1 MTLSGVSTEGKD
13 SSQTERGF
21 SFEKSER
28 ILSPLDFQR
37 VRKSGRRIHTR
48 SLTLF
53 VASNSLGLR
62 RIGLA
67 VSSKVADSVGRNRV
81 KRLIREAFRLNKAI
95 FPDGSD
101 TLISVKDAGRLD
113 SLLIVSQELS
123 GAFKKTADVQK
134 RG

>member
-1 MTLSGVSTEGKD
+1 MTLSSRPTEDKE
-13 SSQTERGF
+13 SSQFERVF
-21 SFEKSER
+21 SFKKSER
-28 ILSPLDFQR
+28 ILSPLDFTR
-37 VRKSGRRIHTR
+37 VRKSGRRVHTR

-53 VASNSLGLR
+53 VASNGLGLK

-67 VSSKVADSVGRNRV
+67 VSAKVADSVGRNRV

-95 FPDGSD
+95 FPEGSD
-101 TLISVKDAGRLD
+101 TLVSVKDAGRLD
-113 SLLIVSQELS
+113 SLLIVTQELS

>member
-1 MTLSGVSTEGKD
+1 MTLSGISTEGKD
-13 SSQTERGF
+13 SSQVERGL
-21 SFEKSER
+21 SFKKSER
-28 ILSPLDFQR
+28 ILSPLDFTR
-37 VRKSGRRIHTR
+37 ARKSGRRIHTR

-53 VASNSLGLR
+53 VATNGLGLR

-95 FPDGSD
+95 FPEGSD
-101 TLISVKDAGRLD
+101 TLVSVKDAGRLD